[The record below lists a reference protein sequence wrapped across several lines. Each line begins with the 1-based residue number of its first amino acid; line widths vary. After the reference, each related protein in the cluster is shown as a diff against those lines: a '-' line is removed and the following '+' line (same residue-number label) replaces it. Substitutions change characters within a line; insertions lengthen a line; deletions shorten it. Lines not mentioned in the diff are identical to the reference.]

1 MRIRRLGSILVI
13 ASVLLSLVA
22 GTALAGA
29 GQGQKNKWSEQFQDM
44 QGFEWGSSHVAK
56 MAAKG
61 VFKGQADRLFAPGA
75 KSSHQEAA
83 VALVRFLE
91 KETESQAL
99 TQAEIDNLLKDIPD
113 RSRIV
118 PWAIAAVAELVK
130 LEVLDPKASFDPT
143 GNATRL
149 EIAVWLVK
157 ALGEDD
163 EAQASMTKA
172 LEFRDANLIPVN
184 MVGYVY
190 VAVDLHLIVGYED
203 RTFRP
208 HQGVKRIEAAVMFGR
223 AENLV
228 DWKSRNE
235 VRGTIKA
242 INTTEKSLTVTKTD
256 SLDVIYILTEDAA
269 VFIGDD
275 EKAFADL
282 VVGMTVVIKLNG
294 EGKARYVE
302 ATPAAPPA
310 STTVTGTIS
319 ALVIPPAPAL
329 SQVTVSG
336 TTYNIAATATVTLN
350 GAASTVEALQTGD
363 SVTLTIVSGTVAV
376 IVAMRTP

>member
-130 LEVLDPKASFDPT
+130 LEGPRSESVLRP
-143 GNATRL
+143 
-149 EIAVWLVK
+149 
-157 ALGEDD
+157 
-163 EAQASMTKA
+163 
-172 LEFRDANLIPVN
+172 
-184 MVGYVY
+184 
-190 VAVDLHLIVGYED
+190 D
-203 RTFRP
+203 R
-208 HQGVKRIEAAVMFGR
+208 E
-223 AENLV
+223 
-228 DWKSRNE
+228 RNE
-235 VRGTIKA
+235 AGNRG
-242 INTTEKSLTVTKTD
+242 V
-256 SLDVIYILTEDAA
+256 
-269 VFIGDD
+269 
-275 EKAFADL
+275 
-282 VVGMTVVIKLNG
+282 
-294 EGKARYVE
+294 ARQG
-302 ATPAAPPA
+302 P
-310 STTVTGTIS
+310 G
-319 ALVIPPAPAL
+319 
-329 SQVTVSG
+329 
-336 TTYNIAATATVTLN
+336 
-350 GAASTVEALQTGD
+350 
-363 SVTLTIVSGTVAV
+363 
-376 IVAMRTP
+376 RR

>member
-1 MRIRRLGSILVI
+1 MSIRRLGLILII

-29 GQGQKNKWSEQFQDM
+29 GQGQKHKWSEQFQDM
-44 QGFEWGSSHVAK
+44 QGFEWGSSQVAK
-56 MAAKG
+56 MAASG
-61 VFKGQADRLFAPGA
+61 VFKGQAERLFAPGA
-75 KSSHQEAA
+75 KISHQEAA

-113 RSRIV
+113 RSKIA

-130 LEVLDPKASFDPT
+130 LEVIDPKAPFDPT
-143 GNATRL
+143 GHATRL

-157 ALGEDD
+157 ALGEDA

-172 LEFRDANLIPVN
+172 LEFRDASLIPAN

-190 VAVDLHLIVGYED
+190 VAVDLQLIVGYGD

-208 HQGVKRIEAAVMFGR
+208 HQGVKRVEAAVMFGR
-223 AENLV
+223 AALV
-228 DWKSRNE
+228 DWKSHNE
-235 VRGTIKA
+235 VHGTIKA
-242 INTTEKSLTVTKTD
+242 INTTDKSLTITKSD
-256 SLDVIYILTEDAA
+256 GLDATYVLTEDAA
-269 VFIGDD
+269 IFIGED
-275 EKAFADL
+275 EKTLADL
-282 VVGMTVVIKLNG
+282 VVGMTVVVKLNG

-319 ALVIPPAPAL
+319 ALVIPPASAL
-329 SQVTVSG
+329 AQVTVAG
-336 TTYNIAATATVTLN
+336 ATYNIAATATVTLN
-350 GAASTVEALQTGD
+350 SAASTVAALQTGD
-363 SVTLTIVSGTVAV
+363 TVTLTIVSGTVTV
-376 IVAMRTP
+376 IAATRTP